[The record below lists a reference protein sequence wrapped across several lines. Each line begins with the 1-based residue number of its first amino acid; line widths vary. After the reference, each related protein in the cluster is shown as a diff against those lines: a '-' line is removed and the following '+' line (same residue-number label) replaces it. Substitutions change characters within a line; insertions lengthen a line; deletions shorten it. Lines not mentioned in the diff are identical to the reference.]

1 MMDLKE
7 IVFGQIR
14 IWIRHTGKYGMKLTI
29 NVGDQEPGD
38 RDECLLFPGEQHPDL
53 LPGVSGCDGEEG
65 APRHP
70 DA

>member
-29 NVGDQEPGD
+29 NVGD
-38 RDECLLFPGEQHPDL
+38 
-53 LPGVSGCDGEEG
+53 
-65 APRHP
+65 
-70 DA
+70 